1 MIVQKRRAVERKVQ
15 KMRLKDELKR
25 VQLMKSVIKT
35 QHSPSYL
42 RDLKLA
48 SFHSV
53 NMKYNLTSSPLVDL
67 SSPNIVQ

>member
-1 MIVQKRRAVERKVQ
+1 MERKVQ

-25 VQLMKSVIKT
+25 MQLMKSVIKT

-42 RDLKLA
+42 RNLKLA

-53 NMKYNLTSSPLVDL
+53 NMKDNLTSSPLVDL